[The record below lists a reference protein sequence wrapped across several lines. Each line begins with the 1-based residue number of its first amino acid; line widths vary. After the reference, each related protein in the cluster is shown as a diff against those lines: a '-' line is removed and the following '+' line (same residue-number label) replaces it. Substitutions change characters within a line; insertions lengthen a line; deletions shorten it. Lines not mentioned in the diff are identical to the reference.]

1 MTKQQRRRMHRM
13 WNLVNTIFDKHK
25 SIASCYFKRN
35 VIVKREIFSKK
46 MEYWINLE
54 LKLDLEKEFIV
65 FVFLFWRILAT
76 SAHFSAKENFEWS
89 ALKRISALT
98 VVQLIQCSFGSLWHC
113 CSRNFQISFS
123 FSVSLLHV
131 LLRIF
136 VVIMIETIFGWRK
149 GLKLWWSKMHFRNQ
163 FLSHYGEHCI
173 HAHWAYIIFFEVE

>member
-35 VIVKREIFSKK
+35 VIVKREIFSQK

-89 ALKRISALT
+89 ALKRIDGCSAYSMQFWLSMT
-98 VVQLIQCSFGSLWHC
+98 LLFPEFLDFILVFRKPLACAFTNFRC
-113 CSRNFQISFS
+113 YNDRNNI
-123 FSVSLLHV
+123 
-131 LLRIF
+131 R
-136 VVIMIETIFGWRK
+136 
-149 GLKLWWSKMHFRNQ
+149 LKERSKAVM
-163 FLSHYGEHCI
+163 
-173 HAHWAYIIFFEVE
+173 V